1 MKAAD
6 IPDDVFIE
14 AVRVTAPMNPGGW
27 WRFRKD
33 VQKTL
38 EGMLGFEIPEK
49 VFLAKAKRLG
59 ERCKLEGCTNCTCRG
74 DYHLPEECDEH
85 NCC

>member
-6 IPDDVFIE
+6 IPDDAFLE
-14 AVRVTAPMNPGGW
+14 AVRMTSPRPHAGA
-27 WRFRKD
+27 WRTRGD

-38 EGMLGFEIPEK
+38 ERMLGFEIPEK

-59 ERCKLEGCTNCTCRG
+59 ERRKLEGCTDCTCRG
-74 DYHLPEECDEH
+74 DYHLPAECDEH